1 MEKNT
6 RILQQPII
14 LLIKVYRLLFSTYLG
29 GHCRF
34 YPSCS
39 HYAEEALREHG
50 IFFGMYLTIKRLL
63 RCHPW
68 CSGGIDPVPTKKIS
82 EKT

>member
-1 MEKNT
+1 M
-6 RILQQPII
+6 
-14 LLIKVYRLLFSTYLG
+14 YRLLISPYLG
-29 GHCRF
+29 VHCRF

-39 HYAEEALREHG
+39 NYAEEALHKHG
-50 IFFGMYLTIKRLL
+50 IFFGIYLTIKRIL

-68 CSGGIDPVPTKKIS
+68 CSGGVDQVPHKKIS